1 MIASGSGV
9 FSVFARG
16 LAIAVVVMSLA
27 LSGCG
32 KHDKVAAVVAP
43 EQKPAAAASEV
54 DVTETANTTCA
65 EGDIACEERIYQL
78 EETLLAYE
86 AGAAKKIGE
95 GAQSCWKAD
104 SEAFRKT
111 VDSCKNMACKEEAL
125 LARLSSLNFLQSEDQ
140 RASLELPPT
149 PILLAVL
156 APDSDP
162 ALGPASASEPAVPDA
177 KLLFEVRG
185 SLIHAREHP
194 EHMGIAVSRDQKDH
208 VFIFDMDI
216 GNQSAEDEIMGLVG
230 ASPTVQVLVRGQKV
244 VAPTGVENF
253 DPGQCRWVYEVP

>member
-1 MIASGSGV
+1 MIASGNGV

-16 LAIAVVVMSLA
+16 LAMAVVVTSLA
-27 LSGCG
+27 FSGCG
-32 KHDKVAAVVAP
+32 KHDKVSAVVTP
-43 EQKPAAAASEV
+43 EQKPAPAASEV
-54 DVTETANTTCA
+54 DVTETASATCA

-78 EETLLAYE
+78 EETLFAYE

-95 GAQSCWKAD
+95 GAQACWKAD
-104 SEAFRKT
+104 SEAFRKK

-125 LARLSSLNFLQSEDQ
+125 LTRLSSLNFLQSEDQ

-156 APDSDP
+156 APDSASGS
-162 ALGPASASEPAVPDA
+162 ALTSEPAASDS
-177 KLLFEVRG
+177 KLQFEVQG
-185 SLIHAREHP
+185 SLIHARENP

-216 GNQSAEDEIMGLVG
+216 GNQPGEDEIMGLVG
-230 ASPTVQVLVRGQKV
+230 ASPTVQVVVRGQKL

-253 DPGQCRWVYEVP
+253 DPAQCRWVYEVP

>member
-1 MIASGSGV
+1 MIASGDGV
-9 FSVFARG
+9 LSVLTRG
-16 LAIAVVVMSLA
+16 LAIAVVVASLV
-27 LSGCG
+27 LCGCG

-43 EQKPAAAASEV
+43 EQKPAPAASEV
-54 DVTETANTTCA
+54 DVTETANATCA

-78 EETLLAYE
+78 EETLFAYE

-104 SEAFRKT
+104 SEAFRQR
-111 VDSCKNMACKEEAL
+111 VDSCKNFACKEEAL
-125 LARLSSLNFLQSEDQ
+125 LTRLSSLDFLQSEEQ

-156 APDSDP
+156 APDS
-162 ALGPASASEPAVPDA
+162 ASTAEAAVPDP
-177 KLLFEVRG
+177 KLQYEVRG
-185 SLIHAREHP
+185 GLIHAAAHP
-194 EHMGIAVSRDQKDH
+194 EHMGIAVSSDQKDH

-216 GNQSAEDEIMGLVG
+216 GNQPAEDEIMGLVG
-230 ASPTVQVLVRGQKV
+230 ASPTVQVLVRGQKI

-253 DPGQCRWVYEVP
+253 DPGRCRWVYEMP

>member
-1 MIASGSGV
+1 MIASGDGV
-9 FSVFARG
+9 FSISIRG
-16 LAIAVVVMSLA
+16 LAIVVVVTSLA

-32 KHDKVAAVVAP
+32 KGEKVAAVVAP
-43 EQKPAAAASEV
+43 EQKPAPAASEV

-65 EGDIACEERIYQL
+65 EGDIACDERIYQL

-95 GAQSCWKAD
+95 GAQACWKAD
-104 SEAFRKT
+104 SDAFRKT

-125 LARLSSLNFLQSEDQ
+125 LTRLSSLDFLQSEEQ

-156 APDSDP
+156 APDSDS
-162 ALGPASASEPAVPDA
+162 ASAAEPAVPDA
-177 KLLFEVRG
+177 KLQFEVRG
-185 SLIHAREHP
+185 GLIHAREHP
-194 EHMGIAVSRDQKDH
+194 EHMGIAVSSDQKDH

-216 GNQSAEDEIMGLVG
+216 GNQPGEDEIMGLVG
-230 ASPTVQVLVRGQKV
+230 ASPTVQVLVRGQRID
-244 VAPTGVENF
+244 APTGVANF
-253 DPGQCRWVYEVP
+253 DPARCRWVYEMP

>member
-1 MIASGSGV
+1 MIASGNGV
-9 FSVFARG
+9 FSVLARG
-16 LAIAVVVMSLA
+16 LGIAVVVTSLA

-32 KHDKVAAVVAP
+32 KHDKVAAVVTP
-43 EQKPAAAASEV
+43 EQKAGPAASEV
-54 DVTETANTTCA
+54 DVTETANATCA
-65 EGDIACEERIYQL
+65 EGEVACEERIYQL

-95 GAQSCWKAD
+95 GAQACWKAD
-104 SEAFRKT
+104 SDAFRKT

-125 LARLSSLNFLQSEDQ
+125 LTRISSLNFLQSEDQ

-156 APDSDP
+156 APD
-162 ALGPASASEPAVPDA
+162 AASASESAVPDS
-177 KLLFEVRG
+177 KLEFEVRG
-185 SLIHAREHP
+185 GLIHARENP
-194 EHMGIAVSRDQKDH
+194 EHMGIAVSSDQKDH

-216 GNQSAEDEIMGLVG
+216 GNQPGEDEIMGLVG

>member
-1 MIASGSGV
+1 MIASRDGV

-16 LAIAVVVMSLA
+16 LALAVVITSLA

-32 KHDKVAAVVAP
+32 KHDKVAAVVTP
-43 EQKPAAAASEV
+43 EQKPAPAASEV

-86 AGAAKKIGE
+86 AGAGKKIAE

-104 SEAFRKT
+104 SDAFRKT

-125 LARLSSLNFLQSEDQ
+125 LTRLSSLDFLQSEEQ

-156 APDSDP
+156 APDS
-162 ALGPASASEPAVPDA
+162 ASAAGPAVPDS
-177 KLLFEVRG
+177 KLQFEVRG
-185 SLIHAREHP
+185 GLIHAREHP
-194 EHMGIAVSRDQKDH
+194 EHMGIAVSSDQKDH

-216 GNQSAEDEIMGLVG
+216 GNQPGEDEIMGLVG
-230 ASPTVQVLVRGQKV
+230 ASPTVQVLVRGRKV

>member
-1 MIASGSGV
+1 MIASGDGV
-9 FSVFARG
+9 FSVAIRG
-16 LAIAVVVMSLA
+16 LVMVVVVTSLA
-27 LSGCG
+27 LGGCG
-32 KHDKVAAVVAP
+32 KEEKVAAVVTPA
-43 EQKPAAAASEV
+43 QKPAPAASEV

-111 VDSCKNMACKEEAL
+111 VDSCKNMACKEAAL
-125 LARLSSLNFLQSEDQ
+125 LTRLSSLDFLQSEEQ

-156 APDSDP
+156 APDS
-162 ALGPASASEPAVPDA
+162 ASASEPAVPDA
-177 KLLFEVRG
+177 KLQFEARG
-185 SLIHAREHP
+185 GLIHASAHP
-194 EHMGIAVSRDQKDH
+194 EHMGIAVSSDQKDH

-216 GNQSAEDEIMGLVG
+216 GNQPGEDEIMGLVG
-230 ASPTVQVLVRGQKV
+230 ASPTVQVLVRGQRLA
-244 VAPTGVENF
+244 APTGVSNF
-253 DPGQCRWVYEVP
+253 DPAQCRWVYEVP

>member
-1 MIASGSGV
+1 MIASGNGV
-9 FSVFARG
+9 FWVFARG
-16 LAIAVVVMSLA
+16 LAIAVVVTSLA

-32 KHDKVAAVVAP
+32 KHDKVAAVVTP
-43 EQKPAAAASEV
+43 EQKSAPAASEV

-65 EGDIACEERIYQL
+65 EGDISCDERIYQL

-104 SEAFRKT
+104 SDAFRKT
-111 VDSCKNMACKEEAL
+111 VDSCKNMACKEVAL
-125 LARLSSLNFLQSEDQ
+125 LTRLSSLDFLQSEEQ
-140 RASLELPPT
+140 RAALELPPT

-156 APDSDP
+156 APDS
-162 ALGPASASEPAVPDA
+162 APASGPAVPDS
-177 KLLFEVRG
+177 KLQFEVRG

-194 EHMGIAVSRDQKDH
+194 EHMGIAVSSEQKDH

-216 GNQSAEDEIMGLVG
+216 GNQPGEDEIMGLVG